1 MNRDEMEFWGGA
13 VLIVLGGI
21 LLFAPLVAAV
31 EYTLILL
38 VVGVLGLALGSV
50 LIGLSQR
57 GRAV

>member
-1 MNRDEMEFWGGA
+1 MNRDEMEFWSGA

-31 EYTLILL
+31 QYTLILL
-38 VVGVLGLALGSV
+38 AVGVLGLALGAV
-50 LIGLSQR
+50 LVGLSRR